1 MSSRCHV
8 LGEVRA
14 VGIEVRVH
22 ARFSSRVNRARLT
35 HIARRT
41 LRVERARADLTI
53 YVTTD
58 AEIRSLNR
66 KFHAMNTATDVLS
79 FPAESLKS
87 SERPYI
93 GDVVISYDRAR
104 VQARVAH
111 WLIGD
116 ELDLLAVHGI
126 LHLLG
131 YDDLT
136 SRKRARMWKRQEGIL
151 GRAVKE

>member
-1 MSSRCHV
+1 VSV
-8 LGEVRA
+8 
-14 VGIEVRVH
+14 EVRVH
-22 ARFSSRVNRARLT
+22 ARFSSRVNPARLR

-41 LRVERARADLTI
+41 LRMEQARADLTL
-53 YVTTD
+53 YVTTN

-66 KFHAMNTATDVLS
+66 KFHALNTATDVLS

-87 SERPYI
+87 SVRPYI

-104 VQARVAH
+104 RQAAVAQWH
-111 WLIGD
+111 IGD

-136 SRKRARMWKRQEGIL
+136 SRKRARMWKRQEEIL